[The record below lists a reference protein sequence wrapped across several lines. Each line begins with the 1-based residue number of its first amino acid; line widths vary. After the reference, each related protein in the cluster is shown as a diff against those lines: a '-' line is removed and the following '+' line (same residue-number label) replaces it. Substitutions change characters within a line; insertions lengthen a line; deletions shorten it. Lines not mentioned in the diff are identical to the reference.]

1 MSYESPAKHPTIS
14 EGEKIYIETKI
25 QENTSLLPNKVR
37 ICIKS
42 VEN

>member
-14 EGEKIYIETKI
+14 EAEKIYIETKI